1 MSAAIQKFLSKP
13 DMVCFALAVI
23 SASALAVAFMAE
35 FIFKME
41 PCVLCVYQR
50 VPFVLV
56 AFFGLTGYAA
66 QTRNPQITF
75 GALSLSAVVMALDTL
90 IAFYHSGVERHW
102 WKSFLEGCAVP
113 EMEGNITDVLAQI
126 EARTDS
132 VPCDAIPW
140 ADPVLG
146 LSMANYNVMLCAAL
160 SATAFY
166 AAYLIK
172 RPIAKQSR

>member
-1 MSAAIQKFLSKP
+1 MNAAIQKFLSKP

-23 SASALAVAFMAE
+23 SAAALGVAFMAE
-35 FIFKME
+35 FIFGME

-56 AFFGLTGYAA
+56 AFSGLTGYAA
-66 QTRNPQITF
+66 HTRNPQITL
-75 GALSLSAVVMALDTL
+75 GALVLSSLAMALDTL

-132 VPCDAIPW
+132 VPC
-140 ADPVLG
+140 
-146 LSMANYNVMLCAAL
+146 
-160 SATAFY
+160 
-166 AAYLIK
+166 
-172 RPIAKQSR
+172 